1 MPAKLRNIAGSSNCE
16 DLSTGLSSD
25 GKMIVSAMT
34 KKFDELK
41 CDFDRMKTE
50 FHSLLALKS
59 EEIIKLSDE
68 VLSLRNKV
76 SNLENTLDE
85 EDAYIRRE
93 TLIFSGTALPI
104 ATGGEICSNIVHQLV
119 RDKLQIQLR
128 EGDISVAHRL
138 GKKPS
143 TQGPDTR
150 SIIVKLCRSD
160 TKREILMAKRNHSD
174 RSFTLFINE
183 SLTPRRRTI
192 LFALRQMKRAHPTLV
207 TGCSSMDGR
216 VYAYTKPDLVTD
228 PNSRPRNIR
237 HLVNTHEKLVEF
249 CRHFVKKP
257 LDSFLDSWNH

>member
-93 TLIFSGTALPI
+93 TLIFSGTA
-104 ATGGEICSNIVHQLV
+104 
-119 RDKLQIQLR
+119 
-128 EGDISVAHRL
+128 
-138 GKKPS
+138 
-143 TQGPDTR
+143 
-150 SIIVKLCRSD
+150 
-160 TKREILMAKRNHSD
+160 
-174 RSFTLFINE
+174 
-183 SLTPRRRTI
+183 
-192 LFALRQMKRAHPTLV
+192 
-207 TGCSSMDGR
+207 
-216 VYAYTKPDLVTD
+216 
-228 PNSRPRNIR
+228 
-237 HLVNTHEKLVEF
+237 
-249 CRHFVKKP
+249 
-257 LDSFLDSWNH
+257 